1 MSTEDC
7 SRILRCNTE
16 PRSESEKR
24 VYMSVFSDVKSKV
37 HYYLWL
43 FVVEGNRGPQLLG
56 VMSMDP
62 LKLDWDGSRM
72 SVS

>member
-1 MSTEDC
+1 MQYGTTIGIGE
-7 SRILRCNTE
+7 
-16 PRSESEKR
+16 ESIHVSFFGRK
-24 VYMSVFSDVKSKV
+24 KQV